1 MSEPLPFSTYL
12 LRQAEKREAYEKYN
26 FAMQLLENRQIKE
39 RLAEILSQ
47 SEPLDKL
54 ISTVMPERDR
64 LYAAA
69 FYVVIGRIPEST
81 HDRPN

>member
-1 MSEPLPFSTYL
+1 MRDPLAFSTYQ
-12 LRQAEKREAYEKYN
+12 LRQAEKREAYEAFN

-47 SEPLDKL
+47 ADPLDKL

-69 FYVVIGRIPEST
+69 FYVVAGRIPEG
-81 HDRPN
+81 HA

>member
-1 MSEPLPFSTYL
+1 MNDPLAFSRYQ
-12 LRQAEKREAYEKYN
+12 LRQAEKREACEKYTY
-26 FAMQLLENRQIKE
+26 AGQLLENRQIKE

-69 FYVVIGRIPEST
+69 FYVVVGRIPEG
-81 HDRPN
+81 HA

>member
-1 MSEPLPFSTYL
+1 MRDPLAFSTYQ
-12 LRQAEKREAYEKYN
+12 LRQAEKREAYEAFN
-26 FAMQLLENRQIKE
+26 FARQLLENRQIKE

-47 SEPLDKL
+47 ADPLDKL

-69 FYVVIGRIPEST
+69 FYVVVGRIPEG
-81 HDRPN
+81 HA

>member
-1 MSEPLPFSTYL
+1 MRDPLAFSTYQ
-12 LRQAEKREAYEKYN
+12 LRQAEKREAYEAFN
-26 FAMQLLENRQIKE
+26 FALQLLENRQIKE

-47 SEPLDKL
+47 ADPLDKL

-69 FYVVIGRIPEST
+69 FYVVVGRIPEG
-81 HDRPN
+81 HA

>member
-1 MSEPLPFSTYL
+1 MNDPLAFSRYQ
-12 LRQAEKREAYEKYN
+12 LRQAEKREAYETFN

-69 FYVVIGRIPEST
+69 FYVVVGRIPEG
-81 HDRPN
+81 HA

>member
-1 MSEPLPFSTYL
+1 MRDPLAFSTYQ
-12 LRQAEKREAYEKYN
+12 LRQAEKREAYEAFN

-47 SEPLDKL
+47 ADPLDKL

-69 FYVVIGRIPEST
+69 FYVVVGRIPEST

>member
-1 MSEPLPFSTYL
+1 MRDPLAFSTYQ
-12 LRQAEKREAYEKYN
+12 LRQAEKREAYEAFN

-47 SEPLDKL
+47 ADPLDKL
-54 ISTVMPERDR
+54 ISTVMPERAR

-69 FYVVIGRIPEST
+69 FFVVVGRIPEG
-81 HDRPN
+81 HA

>member
-1 MSEPLPFSTYL
+1 MRDPLAFSTYQ
-12 LRQAEKREAYEKYN
+12 LRQAEKREAYEMYN

-69 FYVVIGRIPEST
+69 FYVVVGRIPEG
-81 HDRPN
+81 HA

>member
-1 MSEPLPFSTYL
+1 
-12 LRQAEKREAYEKYN
+12 
-26 FAMQLLENRQIKE
+26 MQLLENRQIKE

-69 FYVVIGRIPEST
+69 FYVVVGRIPEG
-81 HDRPN
+81 HA

>member
-1 MSEPLPFSTYL
+1 MNDPLAFSRYQ
-12 LRQAEKREAYEKYN
+12 LRQSERREAYETFN
-26 FAMQLLENRQIKE
+26 FAMQLLENRQIKG

-69 FYVVIGRIPEST
+69 FYVVVGRIPEG
-81 HDRPN
+81 HA